1 MPEPTSSPHRW
12 NQIRRLPL
20 HPGIRTLAQYE
31 EAVSQGMADALRH
44 LRGVEVMEGL
54 VVTDF
59 QAVHFQLF
67 KGVHPWAGEFRR
79 PGQLAV
85 VAGHPAADPGR
96 IHRELELTLI
106 QTRQFLDAASGE
118 AAPMLAALSFQHARY
133 ERIHPFQDG
142 NGRSG
147 RTVLALQF
155 QCLFGHLP
163 DFADQPAYRE
173 AIRATSSGDLGP
185 FMRFLARSASVIL
198 SAAPWPSPYRIA
210 PRFLDAHDGE
220 PSLADDLV
228 WSRSARRGNP

>member
-12 NQIRRLPL
+12 NQIRRLAL
-20 HPGIRTLAQYE
+20 HPGIQSLAQYE
-31 EAVSQGMADALRH
+31 AALIQGTVDAADYLHSVDAVD
-44 LRGVEVMEGL
+44 GL
-54 VVTDF
+54 VVGDF
-59 QAVHFQLF
+59 QAVHFHLF
-67 KGVHPWAGEFRR
+67 KGVHPWAGEFRS

-96 IHRELELTLI
+96 IRRELELTLL
-106 QTRQFLDAASGE
+106 QTRQLLGAASGE
-118 AAPMLAALSFQHARY
+118 AVPVLAALSFQHARY

-147 RTVLALQF
+147 RTVMAVQF
-155 QCLFGHLP
+155 QYLFGRLP

-185 FMRFLARSASVIL
+185 FMRFLARSAGVLL
-198 SAAPWPSPYRIA
+198 STAPWPSPYRIA